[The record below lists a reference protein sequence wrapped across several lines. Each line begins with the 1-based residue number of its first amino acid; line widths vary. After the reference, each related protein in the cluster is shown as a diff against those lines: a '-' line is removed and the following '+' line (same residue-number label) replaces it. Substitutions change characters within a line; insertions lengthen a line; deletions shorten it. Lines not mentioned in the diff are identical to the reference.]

1 MAHVKGRTIEG
12 SLPKPSYSSK
22 VEGIIVVQ
30 VKVDQYGQVTEVP
43 ETGSSSKYQATEEAG
58 CASLSVRER
67 LKVLPAGNR
76 SPGHS
81 CICQIK
87 CINLQ
92 KNLLCP

>member
-1 MAHVKGRTIEG
+1 MMFLMNGKPWYDITKALYWLKKG
-12 SLPKPSYSSK
+12 
-22 VEGIIVVQ
+22 
-30 VKVDQYGQVTEVP
+30 
-43 ETGSSSKYQATEEAG
+43 AEEAG
-58 CASLSVRER
+58 CASLSVRES
-67 LKVLPAGNR
+67 LMVLPAGNR